1 MGHNHKADIY
11 SIGGMVNFFLA
22 GKTFNTYTTF
32 EKDDNENK
40 GQEDC
45 DREEKDIWDHM
56 IKLLSGEHVPLS
68 LDNDVVPGR
77 YCDYKR
83 IHRRTHPYQ
92 QLSVNCFDFLKKCSI
107 VNPEKRI
114 SAVEALNHPWITE
127 PSRRRR
133 LIQRLL
139 AASAST

>member
-68 LDNDVVPGR
+68 LDNVPCR
-77 YCDYKR
+77 YWGYKQV
-83 IHRRTHPYQ
+83 HRRAHPYQ
-92 QLSVNCFDFLKKCSI
+92 KLSPECFKFMKKCSEVDPSLRMDI
-107 VNPEKRI
+107 VL
-114 SAVEALNHPWITE
+114 ALEHKWFTE
-127 PSRRRR
+127 P
-133 LIQRLL
+133 IQP
-139 AASAST
+139 STTMPSDIR